1 MIRLRKICAGL
12 FLLGSLSAHAQSF
25 TLKEAVDYAI
35 VHHVQVK
42 NSQIDLQNASAKINE
57 IRAIGLP
64 QVNAGVGYGNSLI
77 LQRVFIPANL
87 FNPAA
92 KPNELIAA
100 KFGVTNSG
108 QSSVSLSQLVFDGT
122 YLLGLKASEV
132 YKDLSVKSLTQSKQQ
147 VAENVTKAYYGILV
161 NEKRLSIL
169 QLNVGRL
176 DTLLK
181 ETKALN
187 AQGFVEKID
196 VQRLEVQANNLR
208 TELENI
214 YRLQELSYSL
224 LKFQMAYPME
234 EPLRLSETLE
244 KIELSQSLLID
255 QDIPFNYG
263 NRIEY
268 SILKTQENLAE
279 LDLKSIKAGYLPR
292 LVAGANYGYNAGAN
306 SFGDLVSRTWFNN
319 ATISFSL
326 QIPIFDG
333 FSKKYKAIQSAN
345 NLQKVRQSYDL
356 LKSSIDLQRS
366 QSAISLKNAL
376 ESLKE
381 QKANLDLANEISRV
395 SRVKYTQGVG
405 SNLEVLNA
413 ETSIKESQANYFTA
427 LYNALIA
434 KVELAKSN
442 GTLYSEQ

>member
-1 MIRLRKICAGL
+1 MIRLRKIYVGL
-12 FLLGSLSAHAQSF
+12 FLLSSLSASAQSF
-25 TLKEAVDYAI
+25 RLKDAVDYAI

-57 IRAIGLP
+57 IKAIGLP
-64 QVNAGVGYGNSLI
+64 QVNASVAFTNNVVM
-77 LQRVFIPANL
+77 QRMFIPAKI
-87 FNPAA
+87 FNPNAA
-92 KPNELIAA
+92 EGELIAA
-100 KFGVTNSG
+100 KFGVENSG
-108 QSSVSLSQLVFDGT
+108 FSSVSINQLVFDGS
-122 YLLGLKASEV
+122 YLLGLKASQV
-132 YKDLSVKSLTQSKQQ
+132 YKDLSVKTLTQSKQQ

-169 QLNVGRL
+169 QANVGRL

-187 AQGFVEKID
+187 VQGFVEKID

-208 TELENI
+208 TELENV

-224 LKFQMAYPME
+224 LKFQMGYPME
-234 EPLRLSETLE
+234 TPIRLAETLE
-244 KIELSQSLLID
+244 QIELSHRLLED
-255 QDIPFNYG
+255 QDLPFNYG

-279 LDLKSIKAGYLPR
+279 LDLKSIKAGYMPR
-292 LVAGANYGYNAGAN
+292 VMLAGNYGYNAGAN
-306 SFGDLVSRTWFNN
+306 AFGDLFRKQWFDN
-319 ATISFSL
+319 AAITLSV

-333 FSKKYKAIQSAN
+333 FSKKYKAVQSAN

-366 QSAISLKNAL
+366 QSIISLKNAL

-395 SRVKYTQGVG
+395 TRVKYTQGVG
-405 SNLEVLNA
+405 SNLEVLNS
-413 ETSIKESQANYFTA
+413 ETSIKESQGNYFTA
-427 LYNALIA
+427 LYNALVA

-442 GTLYSEQ
+442 GTLYSE

>member
-1 MIRLRKICAGL
+1 MIRLRKIYAGL
-12 FLLGSLSAHAQSF
+12 FLLGSLSASAQSF
-25 TLKEAVDYAI
+25 ALKDAVDYAI
-35 VHHVQVK
+35 LHHVQVK
-42 NSQIDLQNASAKINE
+42 NSQIDLQNAGAKINE
-57 IRAIGLP
+57 IKAIGLP
-64 QVNAGVGYGNSLI
+64 QVNGSLAMTNNVI
-77 LQRVFIPANL
+77 MQKMFIPAKF

-92 KPNELIAA
+92 AEGELIAA
-100 KFGVTNSG
+100 KFGVENSG
-108 QSSVSLSQLVFDGT
+108 FSSIGINQLVFDGS
-122 YLLGLKASEV
+122 YLLGLKASQV
-132 YKDLSVKSLTQSKQQ
+132 YKDLSVKTLTQSKQQ
-147 VAENVTKAYYGILV
+147 VAENVMKAYYGILV

-169 QLNVGRL
+169 QANVSRL

-181 ETKALN
+181 ESKALN

-196 VQRLEVQANNLR
+196 VQRLEVQANNLK
-208 TELENI
+208 TELENV

-224 LKFQMAYPME
+224 LKFQMGYPME
-234 EPLRLSETLE
+234 TPIRVSETLE
-244 KIELSQSLLID
+244 QIELSNRLLED
-255 QDIPFNYG
+255 QDLPFNYG

-292 LVAGANYGYNAGAN
+292 VMLAGNYGYNAGAN
-306 SFGDLVSRTWFNN
+306 AFGDLFSKQWFDNAAITVS
-319 ATISFSL
+319 I

-366 QSAISLKNAL
+366 QSIISLKNAL
-376 ESLKE
+376 EALKE

-395 SRVKYTQGVG
+395 TRVKYTQGVG

-413 ETSIKESQANYFTA
+413 ETSIKESQGNYFTA

-442 GTLYSEQ
+442 GTLYSE